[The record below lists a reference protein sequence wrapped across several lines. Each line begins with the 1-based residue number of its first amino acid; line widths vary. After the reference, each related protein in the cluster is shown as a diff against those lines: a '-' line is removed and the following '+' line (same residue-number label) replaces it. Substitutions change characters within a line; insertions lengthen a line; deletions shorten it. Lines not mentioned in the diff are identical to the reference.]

1 VPCFDS
7 IFFLSPPAASSPGT
21 PDLMI
26 DTLETK
32 RLVLRPIV
40 LDDVDL
46 LVGLDS
52 APQVMR
58 YLTGRPSTR
67 EEVEAAVRDNIG
79 CRWIATERSS
89 GAFVGWFSLVPEDN
103 DSYFVGYRLAPEWW
117 GRGFATEGTKALI
130 DAAFTSL
137 GARRATA
144 QTMAVNTRSRAV
156 MERCGM
162 RHTRTFHVEFEDPLP
177 GTEEGEVEYEIA
189 REEWER
195 TRKAARS
202 PRSQG

>member
-1 VPCFDS
+1 
-7 IFFLSPPAASSPGT
+7 
-21 PDLMI
+21 MI
-26 DTLETK
+26 DTVETK
-32 RLVLRPIV
+32 RLVLRPIA

-52 APQVMR
+52 DPEVMR

-67 EEVEAAVRDNIG
+67 EEVEVAVLNNMG

-89 GAFVGWFSLVPEDN
+89 GAFVGWFSLVPEDD
-103 DSYFVGYRLAPEWW
+103 DSYFVGYRLAREWW

-137 GARRATA
+137 GARRSTA

-177 GTEEGEVEYEIA
+177 GTEDGEVEYEITRDEWA
-189 REEWER
+189 RDRETGRE
-195 TRKAARS
+195 T
-202 PRSQG
+202 